1 MEVDRRVRL
10 VANQVHALVTSNVKK
25 KLAPVLKDIIGP
37 WLLSMHDQSKDIVGV
52 AKGSF
57 EVRDMPFFFCFDKPC
72 YLYVYIRQ
80 CLLQIKELELYHF
93 AKRKF

>member
-57 EVRDMPFFFCFDKPC
+57 EVRDMPFFALINHVTYTCILGNVC
-72 YLYVYIRQ
+72 CR
-80 CLLQIKELELYHF
+80 
-93 AKRKF
+93 